1 MFEVV
6 RKSYPVV
13 RVAGVAVLAAVI
25 VTLSLSAF
33 AQSSAQVLGPE
44 DPNKQIN
51 VTYWLN
57 QHNQAEF
64 DALVHQLYDPSSPKY
79 HQWLTP
85 QQYQARYAPSAAD
98 MAIVQRHLADN
109 NLQVVN
115 TDKFNHAVT
124 ARGTV
129 RDIQRAT
136 GMQINRALIN
146 GEERRAGSGQLAISG
161 PAGKVVYAVEGLTD
175 TRFKNFAARPIDP
188 ETGKPF
194 AMVPLSKVKPETIE
208 KYWNANCLQPA
219 KTLHLTTPGDKSG
232 PYETY
237 TGTIYNDKPLAGP
250 PNLWPCGYNSIMVQ
264 RAYGMPAAF
273 EKHLNGNGQNIVI
286 VDAYGDDTIL
296 SDANAFS
303 SINNLPQLT
312 SANFGIFYPTGPTS
326 CGNGT
331 GAGCG
336 WDGETA
342 LDVEWSHT
350 MAPKANIALVLAADA
365 SSTNLDLAL
374 LFAVETGLGPV
385 VSNSWG
391 GEEFLL
397 IEEDPGEL
405 IVENNI
411 NKTAAAL
418 GVSVNFA
425 TGDSGDDLAADKV
438 ITVNMPA
445 SSPYA
450 TAVGGTSL
458 FLNPD
463 FTMKLQ
469 TGWGTNITR
478 IASYSSGCGQ
488 STCDP
493 VLTVP
498 VPLGYIYGAGGGA
511 SAYWPKPSF
520 QASLSGSN
528 RLLPDIGFLADPYT
542 GVEVV
547 LTENGK
553 QGIGV
558 IGGTSLATPMFSGVW
573 AVATQAAGKWL
584 GQASARV
591 YKLPAS
597 AITDVTDVVGPE
609 DVSGLT
615 DQPPATPVNYSAQQL
630 MAPLENTVNFVSSMY
645 QGATSRWY
653 SISFG
658 TDSSLTTGPG
668 WDNVTGLGTPN
679 GLSFIT
685 AAAAK

>member
-1 MFEVV
+1 
-6 RKSYPVV
+6 
-13 RVAGVAVLAAVI
+13 
-25 VTLSLSAF
+25 
-33 AQSSAQVLGPE
+33 
-44 DPNKQIN
+44 
-51 VTYWLN
+51 
-57 QHNQAEF
+57 
-64 DALVHQLYDPSSPKY
+64 
-79 HQWLTP
+79 
-85 QQYQARYAPSAAD
+85 
-98 MAIVQRHLADN
+98 
-109 NLQVVN
+109 
-115 TDKFNHAVT
+115 
-124 ARGTV
+124 
-129 RDIQRAT
+129 
-136 GMQINRALIN
+136 
-146 GEERRAGSGQLAISG
+146 
-161 PAGKVVYAVEGLTD
+161 
-175 TRFKNFAARPIDP
+175 
-188 ETGKPF
+188 
-194 AMVPLSKVKPETIE
+194 
-208 KYWNANCLQPA
+208 
-219 KTLHLTTPGDKSG
+219 
-232 PYETY
+232 
-237 TGTIYNDKPLAGP
+237 
-250 PNLWPCGYNSIMVQ
+250 
-264 RAYGMPAAF
+264 
-273 EKHLNGNGQNIVI
+273 
-286 VDAYGDDTIL
+286 
-296 SDANAFS
+296 
-303 SINNLPQLT
+303 
-312 SANFGIFYPTGPTS
+312 
-326 CGNGT
+326 
-331 GAGCG
+331 
-336 WDGETA
+336 
-342 LDVEWSHT
+342 
-350 MAPKANIALVLAADA
+350 VLAADA